1 MTVTNTRMQ
10 LDRRKGDRRKGP
22 DPLVKALEW
31 LSVFGWLLMFAAL
44 FIIDRA
50 KPQSENFLI
59 KATKVEASTTWN
71 QELTSAL
78 FYLMIFG
85 LCISIIGIAINSRRY
100 RRKDDRFRITL
111 IMLGVISIFGIIKH
125 FF

>member
-1 MTVTNTRMQ
+1 MTVTNTRMK
-10 LDRRKGDRRKGP
+10 LDRRKGP
-22 DPLVKALEW
+22 DPWVKALEW
-31 LSVFGWLLMFAAL
+31 LGVFGWLLMFTAL
-44 FIIDRA
+44 FILDRA
-50 KPQSENFLI
+50 KPESENFLI
-59 KATKVEASTTWN
+59 KATKIEASTTWN
-71 QELTSAL
+71 QELTNAL

-111 IMLGVISIFGIIKH
+111 IILGVISIFGIIKY

>member
-1 MTVTNTRMQ
+1 MTVTNTRVK
-10 LDRRKGDRRKGP
+10 LDRRKGP
-22 DPLVKALEW
+22 DPWVKALEW
-31 LSVFGWLLMFAAL
+31 LGVFGWLLMFTAL
-44 FIIDRA
+44 FIFDRA
-50 KPQSENFLI
+50 KPESENFLI

-71 QELTSAL
+71 QELTTAL

-111 IMLGVISIFGIIKH
+111 IILGMISIFGIIKH

>member
-1 MTVTNTRMQ
+1 MTVTYT
-10 LDRRKGDRRKGP
+10 RRKLDRRKGP
-22 DPLVKALEW
+22 DPWVKALEW
-31 LSVFGWLLMFAAL
+31 LGVVGWLLMFAAL

-50 KPQSENFLI
+50 KPQAEKFLV

-71 QELTSAL
+71 QELTTAL

-85 LCISIIGIAINSRRY
+85 LFISIIGIAINSKRY

-111 IMLGVISIFGIIKH
+111 IMLGIISIFGIIKSI
-125 FF
+125 FPF

>member
-10 LDRRKGDRRKGP
+10 QDRRTGDRRKGP

-50 KPQSENFLI
+50 KPQSENFLV
-59 KATKVEASTTWN
+59 KATKAEVSNTWN
-71 QELTSAL
+71 QELTNAL

-85 LCISIIGIAINSRRY
+85 LCISIIGIVINSRRY

>member
-1 MTVTNTRMQ
+1 MTVTTTRVK
-10 LDRRKGDRRKGP
+10 LDRRKGP
-22 DPLVKALEW
+22 DPWVKALEW
-31 LSVFGWLLMFAAL
+31 LGVFGWFLMFAAL

-50 KPQSENFLI
+50 KPESENFLI
-59 KATKVEASTTWN
+59 KATKVEASTTWD
-71 QELTSAL
+71 QELTTAL

-111 IMLGVISIFGIIKH
+111 IMLGIISIFGIIKYILP
-125 FF
+125 F